1 MSYFSSWI
9 SREGSY
15 FVLGFIQSIFND
27 NNNTI
32 MTSYRVDAE
41 TPHSPLKNIL
51 TRTILTIS
59 KRLLKSHGYLSAN
72 QDIDQSY
79 LPLICD
85 KLSDENVHCL
95 RRLSSSKLAL
105 GTSSLPPYNAYSS

>member
-1 MSYFSSWI
+1 
-9 SREGSY
+9 
-15 FVLGFIQSIFND
+15 
-27 NNNTI
+27 

-59 KRLLKSHGYLSAN
+59 KRLLKSHGCLSAN
-72 QDIDQSY
+72 QDMDQSY
-79 LPLICD
+79 LPLMKSSVNHKCD

-95 RRLSSSKLAL
+95 RLSSSRLAL